1 MSMTPKEAAKYI
13 CPVIPVKRTTVQVGT
28 TYETPSMCVG
38 PSCMWWID
46 DPWAMDGYGSC
57 AINELAT
64 WAETINSTVR
74 DS

>member
-13 CPVIPVKRTTVQVGT
+13 CPVRGRREEDDGCLNLPR
-28 TYETPSMCVG
+28 MCVG
-38 PSCMWWID
+38 PECMWWVESKYHEEHGD
-46 DPWAMDGYGSC
+46 C
-57 AINELAT
+57 AINLFVY